1 MFMDERMDSLDEIRG
16 LAPDVAS
23 MMGDMLRSPR
33 VAPIVKVR
41 IMEMILE
48 RTYGKPEASVRLT
61 SAQQNVEA
69 AQARIAAIVS
79 AIRIADDCDG
89 SGVDCRMGRW
99 GQGNPAHPNRAS
111 ATSVGATPH
120 RGARL
125 LRLRKHPMRFPPL
138 AVIGCFPPV
147 PSGPRHL
154 GPTGPLIRQ
163 YRNDMIPLNE
173 QYFLIRRQS

>member
-23 MMGDMLRSPR
+23 MMGDMLRSPK
-33 VAPIVKVR
+33 VPPIVKVR

-99 GQGNPAHPNRAS
+99 GQGNPAHP
-111 ATSVGATPH
+111 VGGPDS
-120 RGARL
+120 
-125 LRLRKHPMRFPPL
+125 
-138 AVIGCFPPV
+138 PV
-147 PSGPRHL
+147 PA
-154 GPTGPLIRQ
+154 GPLSPPAHFGGENHDLF
-163 YRNDMIPLNE
+163 YLAADGGSLAGVHAGSDD
-173 QYFLIRRQS
+173 RR